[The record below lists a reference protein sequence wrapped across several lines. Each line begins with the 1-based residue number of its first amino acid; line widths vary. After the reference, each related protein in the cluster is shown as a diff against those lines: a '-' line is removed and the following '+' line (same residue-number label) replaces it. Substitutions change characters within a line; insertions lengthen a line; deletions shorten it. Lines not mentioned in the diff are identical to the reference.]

1 MPENATKEY
10 DGLFSTPSTFNP
22 NDRSKNDTGNAGG
35 SRRDL
40 GDVGNTT
47 GAVSNLAG
55 GSNNNSGE
63 SGRNKDNEGFGLD
76 NGKDVK
82 GSLKVHIKLDLEADI
97 RITAKIKGDIAIGLL

>member
-1 MPENATKEY
+1 
-10 DGLFSTPSTFNP
+10 
-22 NDRSKNDTGNAGG
+22 
-35 SRRDL
+35 
-40 GDVGNTT
+40 VGKTT

-55 GSNNNSGE
+55 GSNNNSSSNNSNE